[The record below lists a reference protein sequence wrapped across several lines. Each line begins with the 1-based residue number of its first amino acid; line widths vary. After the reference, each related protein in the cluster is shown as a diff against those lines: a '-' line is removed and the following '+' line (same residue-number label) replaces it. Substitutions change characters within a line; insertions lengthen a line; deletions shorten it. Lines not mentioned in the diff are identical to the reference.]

1 MITKDAQAGYEPQLG
16 DRDATAKFTVADHT
30 VFAAGSG
37 NWTLFA
43 SYSAEL
49 AGNWTSQTAQSRP
62 QFRS

>member
-37 NWTLFA
+37 NWT
-43 SYSAEL
+43 
-49 AGNWTSQTAQSRP
+49 SQTAQSRP